1 MRLSDFDY
9 HLPKEMIAQTPAHQ
23 RDRSKLLVLD
33 LEKNRIEHK
42 IFNEI
47 TEFLRPGDTIVLND
61 TRVVNARL
69 FGHKSTGGKVE
80 LLILNPHTSNGDQKK
95 EQIQI
100 ECLIKGRVRPGT
112 EIILDLIDKSFKTN
126 AKVIEQIEG
135 GRFSLE
141 LDSELGLEKIISD
154 YGSLPLPPYIKSDLE
169 NSERYQTIYSKVN
182 GSVAAPTAGLHFTT
196 QLLNSLKK
204 TGVRFAFLTLHISYG
219 TFTPVRV
226 DDVTLHKMDSEYTIL
241 DSKNA
246 DIINDTR
253 SSDSGRLIAVGTTAV
268 RTLETIAH
276 RYVTKGDRTQKLEP
290 WEGWTDLFI
299 YPGFEF
305 KAGIDILITNFHLPK
320 STLLMLV
327 SAFAGRD
334 NILKA
339 YQDAI
344 DRNYRFYSLGDSMMI
359 IK

>member
-1 MRLSDFDY
+1 MKLSDFDY
-9 HLPKEMIAQTPAHQ
+9 HLPKEMIAQKPATQ

-33 LEKNRIEHK
+33 LEKNSIEHK
-42 IFNEI
+42 IFSEI
-47 TEFLRPGDTIVLND
+47 ADFFMPGDTIVFND

-69 FGHKSTGGKVE
+69 FGQKSTGGKVE
-80 LLILNPHTSNGDQKK
+80 LLVLNPYTSNGDRKK
-95 EQIQI
+95 DQRQF
-100 ECLIKGRVRPGT
+100 ECLVKGRVRPGT
-112 EIILDLIDKSFKTN
+112 VIRLDLVDKSLNVNTR
-126 AKVIEQIEG
+126 VIEQIEG

-141 LDSELGLEKIISD
+141 LDSELGLEKLISG

-169 NSERYQTIYSKVN
+169 DSERYQTTYSKVN
-182 GSVAAPTAGLHFTT
+182 GSVAAPTAGLHFTKE
-196 QLLNSLKK
+196 LLNSLKK
-204 TGVRFAFLTLHISYG
+204 KGVQFAFVTLHISYG

-226 DDVTLHKMDSEYTIL
+226 NDISLHKMDSEYAIL
-241 DSKNA
+241 EKQNA
-246 DIINDTR
+246 ELINNTHH
-253 SSDSGRLIAVGTTAV
+253 SDEARLIAVGTTTV

-276 RYVTKGDRTQKLEP
+276 NSSGVQNGTRNLEP

-305 KAGIDILITNFHLPK
+305 QAGIDILITNFHLPK

-339 YQDAI
+339 YSEAI
-344 DRNYRFYSLGDSMMI
+344 DQKYRFYSLGDSMMI